1 MQVDVYRTV
10 VDLLALPRSDV
21 EPGVQG
27 RSFAPLVLQDPSLAH
42 SQHAFSQYHLH
53 VISIS
58 GPEFLN

>member
-10 VDLLALPRSDV
+10 VDLLALPAADI

-42 SQHAFSQYHLH
+42 SQHAFSQYYLR
-53 VISIS
+53 VISI
-58 GPEFLN
+58 GPEFLD